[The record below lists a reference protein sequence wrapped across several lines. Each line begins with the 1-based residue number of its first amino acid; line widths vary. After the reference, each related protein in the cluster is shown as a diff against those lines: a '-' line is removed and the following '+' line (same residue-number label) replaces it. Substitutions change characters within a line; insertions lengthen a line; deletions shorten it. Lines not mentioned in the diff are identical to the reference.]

1 MKKVIL
7 IGCIMFIV
15 FCAPKKTTVE
25 TEDVEEVIV
34 FGEEDVMVSEEPVL
48 PEPIPEAEP
57 PVLEEEPVVPI
68 EEEVITPP
76 VIEEEPIAPPIEEEV
91 TIIPPPVEEPIAPTP
106 PIEEEIA
113 VIPPPAEEPVTV
125 TPPVA
130 PSRPPEQI
138 LGFRVQIF
146 ASSTDKNASRVAD
159 DAQAAL
165 GENVYVEHIAPY
177 YKVRVGDCLTREDAE
192 TLKNKA
198 LRHGYTGAF
207 VVETMITP

>member
-1 MKKVIL
+1 MKKVLL
-7 IGCIMFIV
+7 IGCIMVFI

-25 TEDVEEVIV
+25 TEGVEEVIV
-34 FGEEDVMVSEEPVL
+34 FGEEEAMVSEEPVL
-48 PEPIPEAEP
+48 PES
-57 PVLEEEPVVPI
+57 VEEEPVMPPPV
-68 EEEVITPP
+68 EERVIAPP
-76 VIEEEPIAPPIEEEV
+76 VIEEEVVA
-91 TIIPPPVEEPIAPTP
+91 P

-113 VIPPPAEEPVTV
+113 VIPPPAEEKRVVV

-130 PSRPPEQI
+130 ERPVPAPAQI

-146 ASSTDKNASRVAD
+146 ASSTDRNASKVAD
-159 DAQAAL
+159 DARIAL
-165 GENVYVEHIAPY
+165 DDNVYVEHIVPY

-192 TLKNKA
+192 ILKNKT